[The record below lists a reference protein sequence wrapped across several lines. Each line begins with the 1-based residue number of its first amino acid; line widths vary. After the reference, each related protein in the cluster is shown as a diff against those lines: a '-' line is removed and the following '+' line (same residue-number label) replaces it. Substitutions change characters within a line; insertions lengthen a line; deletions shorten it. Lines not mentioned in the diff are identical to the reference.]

1 MGIDAEAL
9 AEVDMIIQMMPK
21 EENSKIPNGFKN
33 FIKSRKSNDYIPNI
47 KEDIPLY
54 QQDLKKDTKTICS
67 LIYRSYLCSKDRKM
81 ELENNDRTIL
91 LRKEQELREKYN
103 PDNIFKNRAQNTEI
117 PKETTDVAESTSLV
131 EYKEEKWY
139 QKIFRKIFNLFKRK
153 NY

>member
-9 AEVDMIIQMMPK
+9 AEVDVIIQMMPK
-21 EENSKIPNGFKN
+21 EENLKIPNGFKN

-47 KEDIPLY
+47 KKDIPLY

-91 LRKEQELREKYN
+91 LQKEKELREKYN
-103 PDNIFKNRAQNTEI
+103 PDNLFK
-117 PKETTDVAESTSLV
+117 KHSLKQEENVITNEVSMV
-131 EYKEEKWY
+131 EYKEP
-139 QKIFRKIFNLFKRK
+139 LFKRFINKIK
-153 NY
+153 NIFHIY

>member
-9 AEVDMIIQMMPK
+9 AEVDVIIQMMPK
-21 EENSKIPNGFKN
+21 EENLKIPNGFKN

-47 KEDIPLY
+47 KKDIPLY

-91 LRKEQELREKYN
+91 LQKEQELREKYN
-103 PDNIFKNRAQNTEI
+103 PDNIFKNKTQHIEET
-117 PKETTDVAESTSLV
+117 KEQVENVSLV
-131 EYKEEKWY
+131 EYKQTSWFYNFFENIK
-139 QKIFRKIFNLFKRK
+139 KFFINLFKK
-153 NY
+153 G

>member
-9 AEVDMIIQMMPK
+9 AEVDVIIQMMPK
-21 EENSKIPNGFKN
+21 EENLKIPNGFKN

-47 KEDIPLY
+47 KKDIPLY

-91 LRKEQELREKYN
+91 LQKEQELREKYN
-103 PDNIFKNRAQNTEI
+103 PDNLFK
-117 PKETTDVAESTSLV
+117 KHSLKQEENVIMNEVSMV
-131 EYKEEKWY
+131 EYKEP
-139 QKIFRKIFNLFKRK
+139 LFKRFINKIK
-153 NY
+153 NIFHIY